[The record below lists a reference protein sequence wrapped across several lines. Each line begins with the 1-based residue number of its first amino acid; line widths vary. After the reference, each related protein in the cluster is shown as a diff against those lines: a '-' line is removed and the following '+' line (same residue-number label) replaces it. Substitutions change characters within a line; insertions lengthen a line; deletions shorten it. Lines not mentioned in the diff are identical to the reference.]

1 MWVTDAVQNWHGC
14 GYLWCRPAA
23 VAPIRPLA
31 WDHAYAVG
39 VALKRQKENKKRK
52 KKESDCSSWGVC
64 GGVGSILH
72 AALWVKGLPLWHKS
86 EPQLRFHQ
94 GPAQWVKGSSIA
106 AAAVGHNCG
115 SDSIPFHVLQVWP

>member
-1 MWVTDAVQNWHGC
+1 MSCGLGC
-14 GYLWCRPAA
+14 RHSSDLALLWLWCRPAA

-31 WDHAYAVG
+31 WEHAYAVG

-72 AALWVKGLPLWHKS
+72 AALWVKGLLLWHKS
-86 EPQLRFHQ
+86 EPQLRFHPCP
-94 GPAQWVKGSSIA
+94 GNFDMPWAQ
-106 AAAVGHNCG
+106 
-115 SDSIPFHVLQVWP
+115 P